1 VPSPL
6 SRAFLRAAVVALLA
20 AATAGGCA
28 TNPATGKKELILV
41 SENQEIQI
49 GQEEAKKTI
58 SQIGAYPD
66 SALQGYVRS
75 IGLKLAAASE
85 RPQLPWSFTIVD
97 DPQVN
102 AFALPGGPIFI
113 TRGILAHMGSEAELA
128 GVLGHE
134 IGHVTARHSAQQMSK
149 AQLAQ
154 LGLGVGTILSHDFAQ
169 YAGLASSGLQVLFL
183 KYSRDNETEADMLGF
198 RYSVR
203 TGYDPH
209 AMLDLF
215 RMLEG
220 VEVLAGQGRVPG
232 WLTTHPFP
240 EDRLSKTQERLAS
253 AQVDYS
259 TLVTNRDQF
268 RQRLDGIVYGDDPRQ
283 GYFDGPTFYQPEL
296 RFQIVFPQGWATQNG
311 VSAVI
316 GVSPKKDAVVELGL
330 AGNGAPRDL
339 LQKFLS
345 QEGVQAGQTS
355 NASINGLPAATGEFS
370 ATTQQGQVHGRVGF
384 IQLGGRTY
392 SLIGYAG
399 AEQASG
405 YDAAFRQW
413 IGSFRQLTDASRI
426 NVKPARVQIVKLP
439 TTMTLAEF
447 NRRYPS
453 SISIERVA
461 LLNGVGTDGSLEAGT
476 LAKHVVK

>member
-1 VPSPL
+1 VLSPR
-6 SRAFLRAAVVALLA
+6 SRAPYRPVVAAILA
-20 AATAGGCA
+20 AAMAVACA

-41 SENQEIQI
+41 SEDQEVQI
-49 GQEEAKKTI
+49 GQAEAKKTI
-58 SQIGAYPD
+58 SQLGAYDNP
-66 SALQGYVRS
+66 ALQDYVSS
-75 IGLKLAAASE
+75 IGMKLAAASE

-134 IGHVTARHSAQQMSK
+134 IGHVTARHSAQQMSN

-154 LGLGVGTILSHDFAQ
+154 LGLGVGTILRPDLAQ

-183 KYSRDNETEADMLGF
+183 KYSRDNENEADMLGF

-215 RMLEG
+215 RMLQG

-240 EDRLSKTQERLAS
+240 EDRLSNTEERLAS
-253 AQVDYS
+253 TQVDYS

-268 RQRLDGIVYGDDPRQ
+268 RQRLDGIVYGDDPRH
-283 GYFDGPTFYQPEL
+283 GYFDGQAFYHPEL
-296 RFQIVFPQGWATQNG
+296 KFQLIFPQGWATRNG
-311 VSAVI
+311 VSAVTGI
-316 GVSPKKDAVVELGL
+316 SPKEDGIVQLGL
-330 AGNGAPRDL
+330 AGTEAPRDL
-339 LQKFLS
+339 LQKFLA

-355 NASINGLPAATGEFS
+355 NASINGLTAATAQFS
-370 ATTQQGQVHGRVGF
+370 ATTEQGQLQGRVGF
-384 IQLGGRTY
+384 IQLSGRTY

-399 AEQASG
+399 AAQAAG
-405 YDAAFRQW
+405 YDQAFRQW
-413 IGSFRQLTDASRI
+413 MGSFRPLTDANRL
-426 NVKPARVQIVKLP
+426 NEQPARVRIVKVP
-439 TTMTLAEF
+439 SAMTLAEF

-453 SISIERVA
+453 SIPIERLA
-461 LLNGVGTDGSLEAGT
+461 LLNGVGTDASLEAGT
-476 LAKHVVK
+476 LAKRVVK